1 MADFTDGTTTGVVT
15 RDTVNS
21 NFKIIKTFVP
31 ATFVWGTDHLV
42 MDLTKYGCSKVH
54 GVFAFQESTASS
66 IVLPITG
73 NTTSVSSGTLTIVS
87 GSTGGASS
95 ALGGTFLI
103 LAD

>member
-1 MADFTDGTTTGVVT
+1 MVDFTDGTTTGVVT

-42 MDLTKYGCSKVH
+42 IDLKTYGCSKVH
-54 GVFAFQESTASS
+54 GVTAFQESTASS

-87 GSTGGASS
+87 GSTGGAAS

-103 LAD
+103 YAD